1 MLKDINSIQD
11 LKKLSVDQLPELCS
25 EIRQKLI
32 DEVAVSGGHLA
43 SNLGVVELTVALHY
57 VFDESDKIVWDV
69 GHQSY
74 VHKILTGRSEN
85 FSTLRQKDGISGFPD
100 CAESATDTFNV
111 GHAGT
116 SLSAALGLAHAR
128 DIKGESGKIVAV
140 VGDGSMTCG
149 MIYEALNNVGQ
160 TKNLIIVLN
169 DNNMSISD
177 NVGSVRKN
185 MSKLRV
191 GKYDK
196 NKEKFR
202 KFLEAIPLVGKPL
215 SRAMQNLIKRRK
227 LSFSRVGYFDNFN
240 LKYIGIIDGNN
251 LKSLV
256 YYLSKIKENVTRPTL
271 LHIATR
277 KGKGFDKAEQN
288 PEKYHGV
295 PRGGFDT
302 PVQLGLVESKTVV
315 SQTLAKLGQNN
326 QELAFVCAAM
336 SNAVGFEECKQL
348 FPTRFFDVGI
358 AEEHAVTF
366 SAGLAKGG
374 MHPFVGIY
382 STFLQ
387 RSFDQILHDVALQ
400 NLPVTFL
407 LDRAGFV
414 GDDGKTHQGLFDLSY
429 LSAIPNLQIWT
440 PSSAV
445 QLQQMIEQASATNS
459 PVALRYGRFLL
470 EDNTLCSTKNWQVV
484 KQNKGA
490 KVVVLAVGANM
501 LQNAL
506 ALQRDDVEVVCVTSV
521 KPLDETYLASL
532 NSHQVVVTL
541 EENVLQGGFGQ
552 AVATYSNKHQKFA
565 VHTLGVDDMFV
576 EHASIQ
582 QQIQQNK
589 LDTQSLRAL
598 VEQIL
603 GE

>member
-11 LKKLSVDQLPELCS
+11 LKKLSPDQLPELCS

-32 DEVAVSGGHLA
+32 NEVTVSGGHLA

-100 CAESATDTFNV
+100 CTESATDTFNV

-116 SLSAALGLAHAR
+116 SVSAALGLAHAR
-128 DIKGESGKIVAV
+128 DIKGENGTIIAV

-202 KFLEAIPLVGKPL
+202 RFLESIPLVGKPL
-215 SRAMQNLIKRRK
+215 SRAMQSLIKRRK

-251 LKSLV
+251 LKSLL
-256 YYLSKIKENVTRPTL
+256 YYLSKIRENVTRPTL

-277 KGKGFDKAEQN
+277 KGKGFDKAEEN
-288 PEKYHGV
+288 PEMYHGV
-295 PRGGFDT
+295 PRGGFHST
-302 PVQLGLVESKTVV
+302 FEPGMVESKTVV
-315 SQTLAKLGQNN
+315 SHTLERLGQNN
-326 QELAFVCAAM
+326 QNIAFVCAAM
-336 SNAVGFEECKQL
+336 SNAVGFEACKHL

-400 NLPVTFL
+400 NLPVTLL

-440 PSSAV
+440 PSSAL
-445 QLQQMIEQASATNS
+445 QLQQMIEQASVTNS

-470 EDNTLCSTKNWQVV
+470 DDNTLCSTKNWQVARP
-484 KQNKGA
+484 NKSA

-501 LQNAL
+501 LLNAL
-506 ALQRDDVEVVCVTSV
+506 AIESNEVEVVCVTSV
-521 KPLDETYLASL
+521 KPLDEVYLASL
-532 NSHQVVVTL
+532 NSKQIVVTM

-552 AVATYSNKHQKFA
+552 SVTSYSQTHQKFA
-565 VHTLGVDDMFV
+565 VHTLGVDDAFV
-576 EHASIQ
+576 EHASIK
-582 QQIQQNK
+582 QQIEHNK
-589 LDTQSLRAL
+589 LDSHSLNAL

-603 GE
+603 AQ

>member
-1 MLKDINSIQD
+1 
-11 LKKLSVDQLPELCS
+11 
-25 EIRQKLI
+25 
-32 DEVAVSGGHLA
+32 
-43 SNLGVVELTVALHY
+43 
-57 VFDESDKIVWDV
+57 
-69 GHQSY
+69 
-74 VHKILTGRSEN
+74 
-85 FSTLRQKDGISGFPD
+85 
-100 CAESATDTFNV
+100 
-111 GHAGT
+111 
-116 SLSAALGLAHAR
+116 
-128 DIKGESGKIVAV
+128 
-140 VGDGSMTCG
+140 
-149 MIYEALNNVGQ
+149 
-160 TKNLIIVLN
+160 LN

-191 GKYDK
+191 RKYDK

-374 MHPFVGIY
+374 MHSFVGIY

-565 VHTLGVDDMFV
+565 VHTLGVDDTFV